1 MWQIP
6 IELHSRIPDI
16 PICCDPSHIGGRRD
30 LIAPLC
36 QQALDMGMDGLII
49 ESHCN
54 PDAAWS
60 DASQQVTPDILD
72 YILSILVIR
81 EKVVTTENIIA
92 LRKQIDEI
100 DDNLI
105 DLLARRMR
113 ISREIGQ
120 YKKEHSM
127 TIIKASRYNEILEKR
142 GAQGSLMGIGAE
154 CIKEIFETIHEES
167 VRQQVEVMK

>member
-1 MWQIP
+1 M
-6 IELHSRIPDI
+6 
-16 PICCDPSHIGGRRD
+16 D
-30 LIAPLC
+30 L
-36 QQALDMGMDGLII
+36 GMDGLIV

-81 EKVVTTENIIA
+81 DEIVTTENITA

-100 DDNLI
+100 DNNLM
-105 DLLARRMR
+105 DLLAKRMR

-120 YKKEHSM
+120 YKKEHGM
-127 TIIKASRYNEILEKR
+127 TILQTSRYNEILEKR
-142 GAQGSLMGIGAE
+142 GAQGALCGIDPE
-154 CIKEIFETIHEES
+154 CIKQIFETIHEES
-167 VRQQVEVMK
+167 VKQQMEVLNK